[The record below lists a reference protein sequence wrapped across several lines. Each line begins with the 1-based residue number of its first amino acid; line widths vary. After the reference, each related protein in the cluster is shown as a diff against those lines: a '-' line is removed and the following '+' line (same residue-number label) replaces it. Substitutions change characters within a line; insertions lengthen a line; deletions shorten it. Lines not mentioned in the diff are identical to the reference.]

1 MKKFSFDLQGVLEIK
16 EKLEGQAKINFG
28 IARARL
34 TAEENKRDEILA
46 RKAEYRE
53 RLEQLVNGDLNVT
66 EIARCSDAI
75 DIIDEQLSSQEMM
88 VKRAEKQ
95 LELMRTRLNTVV
107 MERKTIEKLREKRF
121 AEYLQEYNN
130 EERKQV
136 DELVSYR
143 HSTAEPEEEEP
154 ANPRSGQMHVTG
166 SE

>member
-1 MKKFSFDLQGVLEIK
+1 MKKFNFDLQGVLEIK

-46 RKAEYRE
+46 RKEEYRA
-53 RLEQLVNGDLNVT
+53 RLEKLVNGDLDVT
-66 EIARCSDAI
+66 EIGRCSDAI
-75 DIIDEQLSSQEMM
+75 DIIDEQLSNQEMM

-121 AEYLQEYNN
+121 AEYLQEYND

-143 HSTAEPEEEEP
+143 HSTAEPEDEEE
-154 ANPRSGQMHVTG
+154 RTRTGQMHGAGT
-166 SE
+166 E